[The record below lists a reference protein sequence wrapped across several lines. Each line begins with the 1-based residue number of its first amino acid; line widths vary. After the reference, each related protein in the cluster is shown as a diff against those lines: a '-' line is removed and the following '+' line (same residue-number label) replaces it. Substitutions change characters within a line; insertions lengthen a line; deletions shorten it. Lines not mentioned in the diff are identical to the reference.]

1 MTKEQRVVGESGTRT
16 WRGRQGQARQGLED
30 HVGKVG
36 LYLKAKRNGRVVY
49 FNLCVQDCGGSEILC
64 YLQIHELICYRL
76 TDPDRRLLGE
86 TKSFPLAAKAVRFA
100 PVLHMPKAPGGK
112 EGRCGC
118 LHVQRVVI
126 HKWTPE
132 LGRFPAFVVSR
143 STPAP

>member
-1 MTKEQRVVGESGTRT
+1 MGESGTRT

-76 TDPDRRLLGE
+76 TDPDRRLLSSE
-86 TKSFPLAAKAVRFA
+86 TESFPLAAKAEREVCTSAAYARS
-100 PVLHMPKAPGGK
+100 P
-112 EGRCGC
+112 
-118 LHVQRVVI
+118 
-126 HKWTPE
+126 
-132 LGRFPAFVVSR
+132 LGAREVDVDAYTCR
-143 STPAP
+143 GL

>member
-36 LYLKAKRNGRVVY
+36 LYLKAKRNGRVMY

-76 TDPDRRLLGE
+76 TDPDG
-86 TKSFPLAAKAVRFA
+86 
-100 PVLHMPKAPGGK
+100 
-112 EGRCGC
+112 
-118 LHVQRVVI
+118 
-126 HKWTPE
+126 
-132 LGRFPAFVVSR
+132 
-143 STPAP
+143 